1 MWMQMGDWQ
10 TLVGRGPREA
20 PMEWEGNIGWDL
32 MAGEGWERWG
42 YREEKHADAS
52 QCSGDKESSQRLED
66 NS

>member
-1 MWMQMGDWQ
+1 
-10 TLVGRGPREA
+10 
-20 PMEWEGNIGWDL
+20 MEWEGNIGWDL
-32 MAGEGWERWG
+32 MTGEGWERWG